1 MNGLAGIFSVCVL
14 LQLIND
20 NTLVIKFFSGF
31 AANGEVN
38 EEDPD
43 GLMRKLRAL

>member
-1 MNGLAGIFSVCVL
+1 MHWPESSLSVL
-14 LQLIND
+14 LRVIND
-20 NTLVIKFFSGF
+20 NTLIIKFFSGF
-31 AANGEVN
+31 ATNGEVN